1 MSKYFFPEADGTPC
15 KSAFWSWFM
24 QCPSIWMSYME
35 SPTLLGDCVPKTWF
49 SIADKRVRGCRC
61 TAAASYWTQSG
72 CCPRRTAGSSTPSR
86 TYSASSEWRPG
97 LPGVASPLNSTGMI
111 PLHVVLKGEL
121 DSVTIDIC
129 DVYVSSFTW
138 VKSTASWYFTQVSS
152 VFTWFFVIVY

>member
-1 MSKYFFPEADGTPC
+1 MGQPVSQHFEADLCSVPQSGCHTWKP
-15 KSAFWSWFM
+15 
-24 QCPSIWMSYME
+24 
-35 SPTLLGDCVPKTWF
+35 PTLFGDCVPKTWF
-49 SIADKRVRGCRC
+49 WIADKRARGCRC

-72 CCPRRTAGSSTPSR
+72 CYQQRIAGSSTPSR
-86 TYSASSEWRPG
+86 IYSASSEWRPG
-97 LPGVASPLNSTGMI
+97 LPGAASPLNSTGMI
-111 PLHVVLKGEL
+111 PLRAVLKGEL